1 MPKKISNRLQVLL
14 VIVLSMVILVTPAM
28 AGYASAKVLSQR
40 IDDTGSGC
48 APCTEVA
55 NMIQSDPNL
64 KFIFDGKDLK
74 DSQLSDGKIVTVKEF
89 TGKELA
95 YITETALADK
105 QVIALYQDLI
115 KRGFVLEKENVIA
128 TETIAEF
135 YNSELGKREK
145 IENIIVNLNLSKNNT
160 SETAI
165 IGFVSNKF
173 GTGAASLVKNNDGSK
188 NLLFYDSKS
197 DKIVLSASVYC
208 WVCQQIV
215 SLVKNWP
222 QGVSCFIMCGSLCL
236 VFVEFP
242 AAMAA
247 CNVICNPVCRYV
259 TQNPNTNAYEACL
272 DLGYCP

>member
-1 MPKKISNRLQVLL
+1 M
-14 VIVLSMVILVTPAM
+14 
-28 AGYASAKVLSQR
+28 
-40 IDDTGSGC
+40 
-48 APCTEVA
+48 
-55 NMIQSDPNL
+55 
-64 KFIFDGKDLK
+64 
-74 DSQLSDGKIVTVKEF
+74 
-89 TGKELA
+89 
-95 YITETALADK
+95 
-105 QVIALYQDLI
+105 
-115 KRGFVLEKENVIA
+115 IA

-160 SETAI
+160 SEIAI

-236 VFVEFP
+236 VFVEVP

-247 CNVICNPVCRYV
+247 CNVLRY
-259 TQNPNTNAYEACL
+259 PK
-272 DLGYCP
+272 PKH